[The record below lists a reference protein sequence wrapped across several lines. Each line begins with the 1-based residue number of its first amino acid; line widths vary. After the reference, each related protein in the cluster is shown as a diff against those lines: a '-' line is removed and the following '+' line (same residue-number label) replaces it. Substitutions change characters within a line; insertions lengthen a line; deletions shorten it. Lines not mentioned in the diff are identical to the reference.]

1 MRQKNRPVHTVSATR
16 CTVFRL
22 KLCTAIWISQTYVWK
37 LLSTYWMS
45 FKSPECQKG
54 SYGVG
59 NGIGTLA
66 CIFESLWGYSP
77 SLWISLP
84 RRYLLVHSLKS
95 FHLWSLSRLSTI
107 PKTLPALCSPSG
119 LCSRRLPRAATG
131 IWSHRRWGR
140 SVRYRSWGS
149 DILPYS
155 TAIACWSQT
164 VDGWNDQLHRYQPP
178 SSVPSI
184 WTL

>member
-1 MRQKNRPVHTVSATR
+1 
-16 CTVFRL
+16 
-22 KLCTAIWISQTYVWK
+22 
-37 LLSTYWMS
+37 MS